1 LLARWPS
8 FDSDLSLLILYRL
21 RPQGE
26 YLVNGDDW
34 GAGYREQ
41 LRTTLSCKFLW
52 RTPRPVKYSLAMS
65 AGSETIPS
73 STASE
78 AVDLLIDAREPT
90 LDPATHLLGLSLLRR
105 LVLAARRA
113 GFTAQHIVAASDDE
127 AARFRTLVAG
137 IQEVRVTTSSNQ
149 AHTGQPTIPADTLG
163 EVESLKA
170 LAERGDATAL
180 HRVMDTVALDAAR
193 SRLLGALVK
202 KTDGFMSRHF
212 ARPISIFVSRRIVNW
227 GVTPNQM
234 TIVSM
239 LIGLAGAPFFLSDT
253 AALQTIGA
261 LLFVTHSV
269 LDGCDGEL
277 ARLTYRES
285 RLGGILDFIG
295 DNLVHIAIFGCMGW
309 GWYMAGDSPWPLYL
323 GISAVIGAAGS
334 AFAVYGLTLRTK
346 EVKDRS
352 ATGPVYTSV
361 AGAGQQSARLTKL
374 LDDLSRRDFIY
385 LVFALSLFG
394 KAAWFLALAGFGAPI
409 FLLLVL
415 VVAWRER
422 RS

>member
-1 LLARWPS
+1 
-8 FDSDLSLLILYRL
+8 
-21 RPQGE
+21 
-26 YLVNGDDW
+26 
-34 GAGYREQ
+34 
-41 LRTTLSCKFLW
+41 
-52 RTPRPVKYSLAMS
+52 MS
-65 AGSETIPS
+65 ARPEIDPS
-73 STASE
+73 LSPAHES
-78 AVDLLIDAREPT
+78 VDLVIDARKPAI
-90 LDPATHLLGLSLLRR
+90 DPATRLLGLSLLRR

-113 GFTAQHIVAASDDE
+113 GFAELHIAAADDGD
-127 AARFRTLVAG
+127 AARMRTLVSG
-137 IQEVRVTTSSNQ
+137 IADVQVSASAENFASS
-149 AHTGQPTIPADTLG
+149 PITIPADTLG
-163 EVESLKA
+163 EVDSLKA
-170 LAERGDATAL
+170 LADRGDASQL
-180 HRVMDTVALDAAR
+180 HRVADIDGLNIAR

-202 KTDGFMSRHF
+202 ETDGFMSRHF

-239 LIGLAGAPFFLSDT
+239 LIGLSGAPFFLSDA

-295 DNLVHIAIFGCMGW
+295 DNLVHIAVFGCMGW
-309 GWYMAGDSPWPLYL
+309 GWYMASDTPWPLYL

-334 AFAVYGLTLRTK
+334 AIAVYGLTLRAK
-346 EVKDRS
+346 EVKERS
-352 ATGPVYTSV
+352 DTGPVYTSV

-394 KAAWFLALAGFGAPI
+394 KAAWFLALAGIGAPI

-415 VVAWRER
+415 FVAWRER
-422 RS
+422 RP

>member
-1 LLARWPS
+1 MATIFRHC
-8 FDSDLSLLILYRL
+8 II
-21 RPQGE
+21 
-26 YLVNGDDW
+26 
-34 GAGYREQ
+34 
-41 LRTTLSCKFLW
+41 LW
-52 RTPRPVKYSLAMS
+52 RLPRVVPYSLAMS
-65 AGSETIPS
+65 ARPDFTPS
-73 STASE
+73 SPPPHDSA
-78 AVDLLIDAREPT
+78 DLVIDARTPAV
-90 LDPATHLLGLSLLRR
+90 DPATQLLGLSLLRR

-113 GFTAQHIVAASDDE
+113 GFAALHIVAADGDDVE
-127 AARFRTLVAG
+127 RIRMLVAG
-137 IQEVRVTTSSNQ
+137 IPDVRVSDTVDH
-149 AHTGQPTIPADTLG
+149 AVDAPARIPADTLG
-163 EVESLKA
+163 EVDGLKA
-170 LAERGDATAL
+170 LADQGDASLL
-180 HRVMDTVALDAAR
+180 HRITDPAGLDTAR

-295 DNLVHIAIFGCMGW
+295 DNLVHIAVFGCMGW
-309 GWYMAGDSPWPLYL
+309 GWYMASDSVWPLYL
-323 GISAVIGAAGS
+323 GIGAVVGAAGS
-334 AFAVYGLTLRTK
+334 AIAVYSLTLRAK
-346 EVKDRS
+346 EVKERS
-352 ATGPVYTSV
+352 DTGPVYTSV

-394 KAAWFLALAGFGAPI
+394 KAAWFLALAGIGAPI

-415 VVAWRER
+415 FVAWRER
-422 RS
+422 RP

>member
-1 LLARWPS
+1 
-8 FDSDLSLLILYRL
+8 
-21 RPQGE
+21 
-26 YLVNGDDW
+26 
-34 GAGYREQ
+34 
-41 LRTTLSCKFLW
+41 
-52 RTPRPVKYSLAMS
+52 MS
-65 AGSETIPS
+65 AGSDTIPS
-73 STASE
+73 SPAGE
-78 AVDLLIDAREPT
+78 AADLMIDARKPT
-90 LDPATHLLGLSLLRR
+90 LDPATRLLGLSMLRR

-113 GFTAQHIVAASDDE
+113 GFTAQHIVAASEDE
-127 AARFRTLVAG
+127 AARFRTLVSG
-137 IQEVRVTTSSNQ
+137 IQEAKVSTSADQ
-149 AHTGQPTIPADTLG
+149 AAAARAAIPVDTLG
-163 EVESLKA
+163 EVDRLKA
-170 LAERGDATAL
+170 LAEHGDATGL
-180 HRVMDTVALDAAR
+180 LRVMDDAELETAR

-212 ARPISIFVSRRIVNW
+212 ARPISIFISRRIVNW

-253 AALQTIGA
+253 AALQTVGA

-295 DNLVHIAIFGCMGW
+295 DNLVHIAVFGCMGW
-309 GWYMAGDSPWPLYL
+309 GWYMASDTPWPLYL

-334 AFAVYGLTLRTK
+334 ALAVYGLTLRAN

-394 KAAWFLALAGFGAPI
+394 KAAWFLALAGIGAPI
-409 FLLLVL
+409 FLMLVL
-415 VVAWRER
+415 FVAWRER

>member
-1 LLARWPS
+1 
-8 FDSDLSLLILYRL
+8 
-21 RPQGE
+21 
-26 YLVNGDDW
+26 
-34 GAGYREQ
+34 
-41 LRTTLSCKFLW
+41 
-52 RTPRPVKYSLAMS
+52 MS

-137 IQEVRVTTSSNQ
+137 IQEVRVTTSSDQ

-193 SRLLGALVK
+193 SRLLAALVK

-269 LDGCDGEL
+269 
-277 ARLTYRES
+277 
-285 RLGGILDFIG
+285 
-295 DNLVHIAIFGCMGW
+295 W

-394 KAAWFLALAGFGAPI
+394 KAAWFLALAGIGAPI

-415 VVAWRER
+415 FVAWRER

>member
-1 LLARWPS
+1 
-8 FDSDLSLLILYRL
+8 
-21 RPQGE
+21 
-26 YLVNGDDW
+26 
-34 GAGYREQ
+34 
-41 LRTTLSCKFLW
+41 
-52 RTPRPVKYSLAMS
+52 MS
-65 AGSETIPS
+65 ARPEFDPSPPSARET
-73 STASE
+73 A
-78 AVDLLIDAREPT
+78 DLLIDAREPAI
-90 LDPATHLLGLSLLRR
+90 DPATPLLGLSLLRR

-113 GFTAQHIVAASDDE
+113 GFAALHVVAEGEDD
-127 AARFRTLVAG
+127 AVRFRALLAG
-137 IQEVRVTTSSNQ
+137 IQEVRVSSAPEQ
-149 AHTGQPTIPADTLG
+149 TATAPVTIPADTLG
-163 EVESLKA
+163 EVDSLKA
-170 LAERGDATAL
+170 LAERGDATGL
-180 HRVMDTVALDAAR
+180 HRVKDAAGLDTAR

-202 KTDGFMSRHF
+202 QTDGFMSRHF

-239 LIGLAGAPFFLSDT
+239 MIGLAGAPFFLSDA
-253 AALQTIGA
+253 AALQTVGA

-295 DNLVHIAIFGCMGW
+295 DNLVHIAVFGCMGW
-309 GWYMAGDSPWPLYL
+309 GWYMASDTPWPLYL
-323 GISAVIGAAGS
+323 GISAVVGAAGS
-334 AFAVYGLTLRTK
+334 ALAVYGLTLRAK

-394 KAAWFLALAGFGAPI
+394 KAAWFLALAGVGAPI

-415 VVAWRER
+415 FIAWRER
-422 RS
+422 RP

>member
-1 LLARWPS
+1 M
-8 FDSDLSLLILYRL
+8 
-21 RPQGE
+21 
-26 YLVNGDDW
+26 
-34 GAGYREQ
+34 
-41 LRTTLSCKFLW
+41 
-52 RTPRPVKYSLAMS
+52 VKYSLAMS
-65 AGSETIPS
+65 ARPEFDPSPPS
-73 STASE
+73 SRESA
-78 AVDLLIDAREPT
+78 DLLIDAREPAI
-90 LDPATHLLGLSLLRR
+90 DPATSLLGLSLLRR

-113 GFTAQHIVAASDDE
+113 GFTALHVVADGQDDTV
-127 AARFRTLVAG
+127 RFRALLSG
-137 IQEVRVTTSSNQ
+137 IREVRVSSAPAQ
-149 AHTGQPTIPADTLG
+149 AVVAPVTIPADTLG
-163 EVESLKA
+163 EVDALKA
-170 LAERGDATAL
+170 LAECGDATGL
-180 HRVMDTVALDAAR
+180 HRVMDTAGLDAAR

-239 LIGLAGAPFFLSDT
+239 MIGLTGAPFFLSDG

-295 DNLVHIAIFGCMGW
+295 DNLVHIAVFGCMGW
-309 GWYMAGDSPWPLYL
+309 GWNMASDTPWPLYL
-323 GISAVIGAAGS
+323 GISAVVGAAGS
-334 AFAVYGLTLRTK
+334 ALAVYGLTLRAK

-361 AGAGQQSARLTKL
+361 AGVGQQSARLTKL

-385 LVFALSLFG
+385 LVFVLSLFG
-394 KAAWFLALAGFGAPI
+394 KAAWFLALAGIGAPI

-415 VVAWRER
+415 FVAWRER

>member
-1 LLARWPS
+1 
-8 FDSDLSLLILYRL
+8 
-21 RPQGE
+21 
-26 YLVNGDDW
+26 
-34 GAGYREQ
+34 
-41 LRTTLSCKFLW
+41 
-52 RTPRPVKYSLAMS
+52 MS
-65 AGSETIPS
+65 ARPKFGPSPPAAHGST
-73 STASE
+73 
-78 AVDLLIDAREPT
+78 DLVIDARTPAV
-90 LDPATHLLGLSLLRR
+90 DPATQLLGLSLLRR

-113 GFTAQHIVAASDDE
+113 GFGTQHIVAADDDDVE
-127 AARFRTLVAG
+127 RMRLLVTG
-137 IQEVRVTTSSNQ
+137 IPDVTVSAIADQTVD
-149 AHTGQPTIPADTLG
+149 ALVTIPADTLG
-163 EVESLKA
+163 EVDGLKA
-170 LAERGDATAL
+170 LADHGDDSLL
-180 HRVMDTVALDAAR
+180 HRVTDVAGLDTAR

-202 KTDGFMSRHF
+202 TTDGFMSRHF

-295 DNLVHIAIFGCMGW
+295 DNLVHIAVFGCMGW
-309 GWYMAGDSPWPLYL
+309 GWYMASDSPWPLYL
-323 GISAVIGAAGS
+323 GISAVVGAAGS
-334 AFAVYGLTLRTK
+334 ALAVYGLTLRAK

-352 ATGPVYTSV
+352 DTGPVYTSV

-394 KAAWFLALAGFGAPI
+394 KAAWFLALAGIGAPI

-415 VVAWRER
+415 FVAWRER
-422 RS
+422 RP

>member
-1 LLARWPS
+1 
-8 FDSDLSLLILYRL
+8 
-21 RPQGE
+21 
-26 YLVNGDDW
+26 
-34 GAGYREQ
+34 
-41 LRTTLSCKFLW
+41 
-52 RTPRPVKYSLAMS
+52 MS
-65 AGSETIPS
+65 ARPEIDPSPS
-73 STASE
+73 SAPETPGL
-78 AVDLLIDAREPT
+78 VIDARKPAI
-90 LDPATHLLGLSLLRR
+90 DPSTQLLGLSLLRR

-113 GFTAQHIVAASDDE
+113 GFSALHIVAASEGDV
-127 AARFRTLVAG
+127 ARLRMLVSG
-137 IQEVRVTTSSNQ
+137 IADVQVSATADSFASAPTTV
-149 AHTGQPTIPADTLG
+149 PADTLG
-163 EVESLKA
+163 EVDGLKA
-170 LAERGDATAL
+170 LADRGDASRL
-180 HRVMDTVALDAAR
+180 HRVTGIAGLETAR

-202 KTDGFMSRHF
+202 ETDGFMSRHF

-239 LIGLAGAPFFLSDT
+239 LIGLSGAPFFLSDA

-295 DNLVHIAIFGCMGW
+295 DNLVHIAVFGCMGW
-309 GWYMAGDSPWPLYL
+309 GWYTASDTPWPLYL
-323 GISAVIGAAGS
+323 GISAVVGAAGS
-334 AFAVYGLTLRTK
+334 AIAVYGLTLRAK
-346 EVKDRS
+346 EVKERS
-352 ATGPVYTSV
+352 DTGPVYTSV

-394 KAAWFLALAGFGAPI
+394 KAAWFLALAGIGAPI

-415 VVAWRER
+415 YVAWRER
-422 RS
+422 RP